1 MSEKKKRREQGD
13 DEKINDRVNSNSSGD
28 EEIKSLASDG
38 KGPNNPPAGKNE
50 NMKDEDKI
58 ASIISKWMEGSGDEA
73 EIVISSRIRLAR
85 NISGFPFPPLASDE
99 QREKILSVGKRVLE
113 EQKEQFSD
121 MQLLDMSSLSPVYR
135 QVLVEKHLISPLQ
148 ARETLAGALILRND
162 EVVSIMV
169 NEEDH
174 FRIQCLLPGLQ
185 LEKGWQE
192 ASRYDDYL
200 EHIVDYAFHQD
211 LGYLTACPTNVGT
224 GLRAS
229 VMLYLPA
236 LVITGQ
242 INQILSAVSQVGLAV
257 RGIYGEG
264 TEMTGGLCQVSNQIT
279 LGQSEE
285 EIWQNL
291 YSVIRHLI
299 NQERKA
305 RQHLLNKQRDKL
317 ADRAGRA
324 YGILKHAR
332 LLSAEETLQFISD
345 IRLGVDLGL
354 LKDVPVGVLNEL
366 LVLTR
371 PGCLQYLKGRNLS
384 PYERDQERATL
395 VKQYLP

>member
-1 MSEKKKRREQGD
+1 MNEKKKKRKQGENEYTD
-13 DEKINDRVNSNSSGD
+13 DGICSNSED
-28 EEIKSLASDG
+28 EEINNLSLEG
-38 KGPNNPPAGKNE
+38 KEPNSLPTE
-50 NMKDEDKI
+50 KDESKEIEDKI
-58 ASIISKWMEGSGDEA
+58 DNITSKWMEGSGDEA

-99 QREKILSVGKRVLE
+99 QREKILSAGKKVLQ
-113 EQKEQFSD
+113 EQKDQLSD
-121 MQLLDMSSLSPVYR
+121 MHLLDMSSLSAVYR

-148 ARETLAGALILRND
+148 ARETLAGALILRDD
-162 EVVSIMV
+162 EVISIMV

-185 LEKGWQE
+185 LEKGWEE

-200 EHIVDYAFHQD
+200 EHVVDYAFHQD

-242 INQILSAVSQVGLAV
+242 INQILSAISQVGLAV

-332 LLSAEETLQFISD
+332 LLSAEETMQFISD

-354 LKDVPVGVLNEL
+354 LQDVPVGVLNEL

-371 PGCLQYLKGRNLS
+371 PGCLQYLKGRTLS